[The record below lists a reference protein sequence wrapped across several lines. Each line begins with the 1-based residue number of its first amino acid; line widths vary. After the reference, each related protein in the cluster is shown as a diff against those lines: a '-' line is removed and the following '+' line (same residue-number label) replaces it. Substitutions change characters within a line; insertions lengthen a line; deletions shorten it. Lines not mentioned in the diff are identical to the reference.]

1 MIFSV
6 CSKLTFHN
14 YIISILSRLIVC
26 FPIFEQYH
34 ARKEIVGKNRGSKE
48 VCGNIVS
55 CNSLS
60 LFFFFQHFRTN
71 CMLPWHRLYL
81 HFHVVSDL
89 HRLCETQSRN
99 NFSRRKFII
108 SFIPEVSNKNQVTFR
123 IVPPNINL
131 RFVCKRSFS
140 SYRDT
145 KWNTVKSIINTY

>member
-6 CSKLTFHN
+6 CSKPTFHN

-108 SFIPEVSNKNQVTFR
+108 SFIPEVSIRRTKIKSPFESFRQILIFDSCARKAFRVTE
-123 IVPPNINL
+123 IQN
-131 RFVCKRSFS
+131 
-140 SYRDT
+140 
-145 KWNTVKSIINTY
+145 